1 MALGLGYN
9 KDVVNWD
16 SEVPFM
22 DNTDRREEMIG
33 GKIVLL
39 SSPHHNHSIVSGNIH
54 AILHNYLRGKKCR
67 VFHENIEV
75 HLTAADRYIPDLAV
89 ICDLDKIKG
98 GSCYG
103 APDLVVEVLSPSTG
117 RYDRT
122 IKKETYARAGVREY
136 WIVDPGNRV
145 VEVYHPQSGSRE
157 LDGYYITP
165 ASLDEVDEKRRTEF
179 FTEFRCLIFPD
190 LTIRLD
196 DIFADMLPQ

>member
-16 SEVPFM
+16 SEVSFM
-22 DNTDRREEMIG
+22 DNTARLLDDRRDEMIG

-136 WIVDPGNRV
+136 WIVDPDKAIV
-145 VEVYHPQSGSRE
+145 TVYGFEKGTAEPYSFGE
-157 LDGYYITP
+157 NIP
-165 ASLDEVDEKRRTEF
+165 AGIYSDLSLKIE
-179 FTEFRCLIFPD
+179 
-190 LTIRLD
+190 
-196 DIFADMLPQ
+196 